1 MVTEAPRDHNSGDE
15 QPCSACDRIRRTPG
29 RSGEDA
35 PVTDVLWITLGLLAV
50 GMIVVVV
57 GLFVEERALE
67 PPRLYDDEA
76 LR

>member
-1 MVTEAPRDHNSGDE
+1 M
-15 QPCSACDRIRRTPG
+15 
-29 RSGEDA
+29 
-35 PVTDVLWITLGLLAV
+35 TDVLWITLGLLAV